1 MTLRG
6 LSHCNEIT
14 MPPPHLPPPP
24 GPTLLHHTT
33 TTTTTKLADRRTLR
47 AKPQVAMN
55 LINLADRQ
63 YRETGSESDQESRPP
78 VPLAKKRKN
87 EKHLPRRPRTSR
99 GSVRKLDRTGRHP
112 PSKIQIQKTRVKKKK
127 PHVGP
132 QQHWRQQHKRAK
144 VPLEKGKRKAI
155 TA

>member
-33 TTTTTKLADRRTLR
+33 TTTKLADRRTLR
-47 AKPQVAMN
+47 EKPQVAMN

-63 YRETGSESDQESRPP
+63 YRETGSESDQESGPP
-78 VPLAKKRKN
+78 VPLAKKSKKSKN
-87 EKHLPRRPRTSR
+87 TYHADHQHQGEASESL
-99 GSVRKLDRTGRHP
+99 TGRVGIHHP
-112 PSKIQIQKTRVKKKK
+112 KSRSK
-127 PHVGP
+127 
-132 QQHWRQQHKRAK
+132 RQ
-144 VPLEKGKRKAI
+144 G
-155 TA
+155 